1 MNGFGVL
8 MLILAAGVILC
19 GLYLYTGHNSDLLLW
34 KAPMKNP
41 SKEDLQYVGG
51 ITMFVALSPLITG
64 IVALIADEES
74 SLPVFVFFGSA
85 IAVPLIAAKLFKKKD
100 NEGEQNGQV

>member
-1 MNGFGVL
+1 MNGFGIL
-8 MLILAAGVILC
+8 MLILAAGVFLC

-51 ITMFVALSPLITG
+51 ITMFVTLCPLITG
-64 IVALIADEES
+64 ISALLANEDS
-74 SLPVFVFFGSA
+74 PLPVIVFFGSA
-85 IAVPLIAAKLFKKKD
+85 IAVPLIAAKIFKKKD
-100 NEGEQNGQV
+100 